1 MRSLLTKFSISQNP
15 KSNNIPSA
23 KKTAVNN
30 QHHPHPIKSYNYVI
44 CSMRLQSAALLLTSA
59 LSTSKPSISL
69 AFTTSSLLS
78 SSFGLLSKHYQIN
91 NKDNQQ
97 KLSISSFSSFI
108 SKSSTTFTSSNN
120 NNYIVTRKMSSSSS
134 SSNNDSVTTAVGSS
148 GKVALLQFKV
158 SSSKLENQ
166 LKVQNLITSTM
177 ERHPNIKLIALPE
190 IWNGP
195 YATSAFSDYA
205 EILPPLHYNP
215 ITNPNNNKEQEQN
228 INLQEQCPSAK
239 ILFDLAMKYN
249 IYIIGGSISEKD
261 NDLFYNTCLCI
272 SPNGTLVAK
281 HRKVHLFDIDV
292 KGGIRFKESDTLTG
306 GDTMSVFDTGH
317 DLFGYIGVGIW

>member
-1 MRSLLTKFSISQNP
+1 
-15 KSNNIPSA
+15 
-23 KKTAVNN
+23 
-30 QHHPHPIKSYNYVI
+30 
-44 CSMRLQSAALLLTSA
+44 MRLQSAALLLTSA
-59 LSTSKPSISL
+59 FSTSKPSISL
-69 AFTTSSLLS
+69 AFTTSTLS
-78 SSFGLLSKHYQIN
+78 SSFFLSKRYQIN
-91 NKDNQQ
+91 YQQ
-97 KLSISSFSSFI
+97 KLSTTTKTSSSSFI
-108 SKSSTTFTSSNN
+108 SKSFNTFTSSNNNNNN

-134 SSNNDSVTTAVGSS
+134 NNAATTTTTTS
-148 GKVALLQFKV
+148 GKVALLQFQV

-177 ERHPNIKLIALPE
+177 EQNPNIKLIVLPE

-195 YATSAFSDYA
+195 YATAAFSEYA

-215 ITNPNNNKEQEQN
+215 IKNKNTHEKEEEEEF
-228 INLQEQCPSAK
+228 NLETHCPSAK

-261 NDLFYNTCLCI
+261 NDLLYNTCLCI

-306 GDTMSVFDTGH
+306 GDTMSVFDTGD